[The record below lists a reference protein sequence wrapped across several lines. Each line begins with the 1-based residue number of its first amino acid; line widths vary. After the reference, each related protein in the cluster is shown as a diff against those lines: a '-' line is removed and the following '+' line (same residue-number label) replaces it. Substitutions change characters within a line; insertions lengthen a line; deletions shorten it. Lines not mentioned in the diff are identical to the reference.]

1 MPAIA
6 NNTAQL
12 LEEDPRL
19 RIVKRFLEDVMHVQN
34 VERLSFSL
42 RQSTSSQWL
51 QSLNQSVRPEWEVS
65 ASVPGLDGKMIFL
78 VEQLVAY
85 QIASVAFFPGWQP
98 EDKP

>member
-1 MPAIA
+1 MTAIA

-19 RIVKRFLEDVMHVQN
+19 QIVKRFLEDVMHVQN

-51 QSLNQSVRPEWEVS
+51 QSFSSSKLMEWEI
-65 ASVPGLDGKMIFL
+65 SVTIPGLEGKIVFTIEYVMSYRIS
-78 VEQLVAY
+78 
-85 QIASVAFFPGWQP
+85 SVAFFPGWQP